1 MNPAMIETDGSQ
13 REHMVVAQLRA
24 HIRGRGSLIGHEATE
39 QVRLLRQLLR
49 RIRGQMH
56 F

>member
-24 HIRGRGSLIGHEATE
+24 HIRERGGLISHETIE
-39 QVRLLRQLLR
+39 QMRSLRQLLR

>member
-1 MNPAMIETDGSQ
+1 MIETDGGQ
-13 REHMVVAQLRA
+13 REDMVVAQLRA
-24 HIRGRGSLIGHEATE
+24 HIRERGGLIGHEAIE
-39 QVRLLRQLLR
+39 QMRFLRQLLH